1 MFCIA
6 SVTNNNATRTTPSLS
21 DRYVVSGLACRSIFS
36 PLIVALCITVTQAK
50 AWVLA
55 VLGTV
60 VAYDLTQTSEDPWSL
75 RVYRGEL
82 WFSKHERERA
92 D

>member
-1 MFCIA
+1 M
-6 SVTNNNATRTTPSLS
+6 SL
-21 DRYVVSGLACRSIFS
+21 CFFFS

-50 AWVLA
+50 AWILA

-82 WFSKHERERA
+82 RVGLANIGESCLGLL
-92 D
+92 

>member
-1 MFCIA
+1 MLC
-6 SVTNNNATRTTPSLS
+6 
-21 DRYVVSGLACRSIFS
+21 
-36 PLIVALCITVTQAK
+36 PLYYHLLPTQQAK

-75 RVYRGEL
+75 RVYRGEEEGPSHHL
-82 WFSKHERERA
+82 AYNMSAHHHHLHMRF
-92 D
+92 